1 MKDIKFKLEGLTC
14 ESCVKLATMRLKKVP
29 GVHEVRIDL
38 PTGATQISGEDNLNQ
53 DDLAKSL
60 AETHYSIA
68 KN

>member
-1 MKDIKFKLEGLTC
+1 MKDLKFKLEGLTC
-14 ESCVKLATMRLKKVP
+14 ESCVKLATTYLKKVP
-29 GVHEVRIDL
+29 GVHEVRIDSA
-38 PTGATQISGEDNLNQ
+38 TGATQVTGEDNLNQ